1 MHLRKVLS
9 GETTGVKLIFG
20 CSEGRDLVSSFY
32 AEWPLNQLMYT
43 QMEDFFTRLAGKL
56 RLKQDGKPLR
66 ILEMGA
72 GTGGTTK
79 RIVPLL
85 AQLQIPIEY
94 TFTDLAPS
102 FVAAARKK
110 WGKQYP
116 WMRFRNHDIEQEPE
130 ADLVNTQHFVMASN
144 AIHATHSL
152 CESTRN
158 VRKFL
163 RPDGYLLMGEMTR
176 TPYWVDIIF
185 GLFEGWWL
193 FDDGRK
199 HALTHESRWE
209 KDLQAVGY
217 GRVDWTEGT
226 KPEGEIEK
234 LILASASS
242 TNL

>member
-1 MHLRKVLS
+1 
-9 GETTGVKLIFG
+9 
-20 CSEGRDLVSSFY
+20 
-32 AEWPLNQLMYT
+32 
-43 QMEDFFTRLAGKL
+43 
-56 RLKQDGKPLR
+56 
-66 ILEMGA
+66 
-72 GTGGTTK
+72 
-79 RIVPLL
+79 
-85 AQLQIPIEY
+85 
-94 TFTDLAPS
+94 
-102 FVAAARKK
+102 
-110 WGKQYP
+110 
-116 WMRFRNHDIEQEPE
+116 MRFRNHDIEKEPE
-130 ADLVNTQHFVMASN
+130 ADLVNTQHFVIASN

-158 VRKFL
+158 VRMFL

-217 GRVDWTEGT
+217 GRVNWTEGT
-226 KPEGEIEK
+226 RPEGEIEK